1 MPISLRQRLARFF
14 NPSTGLPW
22 RAFWVALLVRLAYMT
37 LAHTWKIH
45 GQENFAF
52 GYEAGRIAQAL
63 VTGYGYADPFANVWM
78 RHTGPTAW
86 LPPVYPLV
94 LAAIFKVF
102 GVYSRLSA
110 WMILAFNCL
119 CSALVAPAIW
129 ELGMRFNG
137 RRNALCATWIW
148 TLYPAFLQYAV
159 KWVWEMSLTA
169 ALFAWVLVVA
179 MRLRERASSSANL
192 ALWAVF
198 GLLWGLIA
206 LSNSSLL
213 AALPAIGLWV
223 LGARFGRRSV
233 LSAALSGAVC
243 LAVIAPWTLRNE
255 RVFNAFVPL
264 RGNFGVELYLG
275 NGPNAS
281 GYLMEYDH
289 PYQAP
294 DQLKLYAQMGE
305 VAYERQRGQMAKAI
319 IVRNPGLFV
328 RNTLKRIYFF
338 WWSVPHAQDPRWW
351 LEPPRVL
358 DYGFI
363 SLAGLM
369 GLGLALWRRKPGAW
383 LFAWAFLLLPLPYY
397 VVTVHA
403 RFRHPLEPL
412 CCILGVY
419 LFECAERKKGSDLSA
434 TKAQA

>member
-1 MPISLRQRLARFF
+1 
-14 NPSTGLPW
+14 
-22 RAFWVALLVRLAYMT
+22 
-37 LAHTWKIH
+37 
-45 GQENFAF
+45 
-52 GYEAGRIAQAL
+52 
-63 VTGYGYADPFANVWM
+63 
-78 RHTGPTAW
+78 
-86 LPPVYPLV
+86 
-94 LAAIFKVF
+94 
-102 GVYSRLSA
+102 
-110 WMILAFNCL
+110 
-119 CSALVAPAIW
+119 
-129 ELGMRFNG
+129 
-137 RRNALCATWIW
+137 
-148 TLYPAFLQYAV
+148 
-159 KWVWEMSLTA
+159 
-169 ALFAWVLVVA
+169 
-179 MRLRERASSSANL
+179 
-192 ALWAVF
+192 
-198 GLLWGLIA
+198 
-206 LSNSSLL
+206 
-213 AALPAIGLWV
+213 
-223 LGARFGRRSV
+223 V